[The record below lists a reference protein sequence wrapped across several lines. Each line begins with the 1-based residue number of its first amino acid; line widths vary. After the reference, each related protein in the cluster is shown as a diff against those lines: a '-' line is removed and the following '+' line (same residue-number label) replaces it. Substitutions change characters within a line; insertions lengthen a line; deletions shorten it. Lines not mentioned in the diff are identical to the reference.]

1 MKTIGLFP
9 GQGSQAVGM
18 GKAFFEASKEV
29 REMFAEAD
37 DTLGYSLSKLC
48 LEGPLETLTLTENAQ
63 PAILLVSSACFR
75 LAELPIDVAAG
86 HSLGEYSALV
96 AAGALSLGTAVKLV
110 HRRGK
115 YMQEAVR
122 PGEGRMMAVM
132 GPTPTE
138 IEDVLKQVT
147 TGVCQIAN
155 LNCPGQTVVAGDVAG
170 VEKFQALMGQSGAK
184 LIPLNVSAPFHC
196 QLMAPAAEKLA
207 KDLDAIDI
215 ADPKFPVYCNVTAKA
230 VQTKDEI
237 RTRLKEQVCGSVR
250 WTESM
255 ENAVRETGVT
265 RSIEFGAGGVLTKL
279 LKRINATVT
288 RYEIDSPD
296 SLAKV
301 RAGFAA

>member
-75 LAELPIDVAAG
+75 LADLPIDVAAG

-110 HRRGK
+110 HRRGR

-132 GPTPTE
+132 GPTPPE

-147 TGVCQIAN
+147 SGICQIAN
-155 LNCPGQTVVAGDVAG
+155 LNCPGQTVVAGDVTG
-170 VEKFQALMGQSGAK
+170 VEKFQELMGQTGAK

-215 ADPKFPVYCNVTAKA
+215 ADPKFPIYCNVTAKA
-230 VQTKDEI
+230 VGTKDEI

-255 ENAVRETGVT
+255 ENAIRETGVT

-279 LKRINATVT
+279 LKRINSTVT

-301 RAGFAA
+301 RTGFAA